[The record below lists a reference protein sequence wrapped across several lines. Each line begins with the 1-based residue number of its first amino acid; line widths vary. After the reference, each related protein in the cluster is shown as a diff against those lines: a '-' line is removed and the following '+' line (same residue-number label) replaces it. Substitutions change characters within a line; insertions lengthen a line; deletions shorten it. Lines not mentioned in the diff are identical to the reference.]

1 MDAKDILA
9 NFRHS
14 SWAKV
19 AMAENAFDAHSF
31 VKKPSAVDD
40 EERKRFRSKVKV
52 LDIMQQLPEAAEAVC
67 NYAEDLAYG
76 VGAAANSKKGRD
88 SQWWNGTYCEMERL
102 PRYWRA
108 TFLAENY
115 DDLGLTRSV
124 IKEIDDND
132 SEGVNALYDFAMGIN
147 KKTRLPRSA
156 LDKEVTKLASIE
168 RIRQVGRLTK
178 TWVKNHVKD
187 GKINWKVAGCYTLMK
202 DTAKNQVWLRHIDT
216 EKTGKV
222 PIAALHSDDVQLDLK
237 FHDYHAK
244 LVVEGD
250 EFKLRTKFGDGVGP
264 NAEHIVNEGGFVFQ
278 RICDDIAQRLIE
290 EREEAAKLNNDQ
302 QVVGPALEDEIIDN
316 TRKRRAASSAEAL
329 KRRRLSRKV
338 AMGSI
343 EFVIA

>member
-1 MDAKDILA
+1 
-9 NFRHS
+9 
-14 SWAKV
+14 
-19 AMAENAFDAHSF
+19 MAGGAFDARRF

-40 EERKRFRSKVKV
+40 EGRKRFRSIVKV

-115 DDLGLTRSV
+115 DDLGLARSV

-178 TWVKNHVKD
+178 TWVKNHVKG

-202 DTAKNQVWLRHIDT
+202 DTAKNQVRGYVFSHTTLGRQEPGTVDHTNILF
-216 EKTGKV
+216 K
-222 PIAALHSDDVQLDLK
+222 
-237 FHDYHAK
+237 HAC
-244 LVVEGD
+244 
-250 EFKLRTKFGDGVGP
+250 
-264 NAEHIVNEGGFVFQ
+264 AW
-278 RICDDIAQRLIE
+278 C
-290 EREEAAKLNNDQ
+290 
-302 QVVGPALEDEIIDN
+302 
-316 TRKRRAASSAEAL
+316 S
-329 KRRRLSRKV
+329 
-338 AMGSI
+338 
-343 EFVIA
+343 